1 MTVISRADTELL
13 NFSLPVK
20 LKPTLQLS
28 SSRYEKL
35 KQLQVHEIREAKFHT
50 EKSAFDLR
58 D

>member
-1 MTVISRADTELL
+1 MTVISRVDTELL
-13 NFSLPVK
+13 TFSLPVK
-20 LKPTLQLS
+20 LKPTLQLN

-50 EKSAFDLR
+50 EKSEFDLR